1 MSFVREQTRLYL
13 EYLVF
18 KLVDDILTV
27 GDNVIQLLDR
37 IKAVFKRCLDHGI
50 TLSST
55 KFQVGS
61 KVKFAGYV
69 VSDKGKEPD
78 PDKIAAIAQFP
89 RPDNLTD
96 LRSFMGLA
104 NQFSDFSPDLRHSME
119 PMKGVL
125 QKKNAFVWN
134 DNHTKSMDMVKSLD
148 PNVLHT
154 LTPSSRLFS

>member
-1 MSFVREQTRLYL
+1 MSFVQEQTRLYL

-50 TLSST
+50 TLSNT
-55 KFQVGS
+55 KFQVGF

-69 VSDKGKEPD
+69 VSNKGKEPD

-96 LRSFMGLA
+96 VRSFIS
-104 NQFSDFSPDLRHSME
+104 QPILRTFH
-119 PMKGVL
+119 
-125 QKKNAFVWN
+125 
-134 DNHTKSMDMVKSLD
+134 
-148 PNVLHT
+148 
-154 LTPSSRLFS
+154 LT